1 MYTYVHTPPA
11 GSPGSG
17 KSTLAQQVACRIS
30 QLCRQ
35 RGMSRTAAVA
45 PMDGFHYYK
54 KQLDAMPDP
63 QVGLGLGNG
72 NSCVLSAGQRGW
84 CDLAHRSCFGQVGTQ
99 AASSADRGTAPV
111 ADVEPLHCFLECC
124 AVHCVQCVQITW
136 PKGRATDLHSQQK
149 PVQQRLLAL
158 PMAVHCHFAPCQHCR
173 VQWMVCCCWCLQEA
187 YARRGAHWTFDGAA
201 FVAAIRRLKQ
211 HGAASLPSFDH
222 GVGDPI
228 EDDIQIDAAQHAVV
242 LVEGNYL
249 FLEQDPWVQLRGLF
263 DDAWFVDCPV
273 DLAMQRVFDRQ
284 VAIGLAPDV
293 SLGRIAGNDR
303 PNAVL
308 VNASKGAARLLVPSN
323 VPFAGS
329 AAAAAGAAVDAA
341 AERASG

>member
-1 MYTYVHTPPA
+1 MQTCLLQKSHLTHQPRHFQRQSATSRLSSRAVIGRAAKQQVVQGATYEEIIEQLAQHALDAAQQKPGNSVYLVGIA

-35 RGMSRTAAVA
+35 RGMSQTAAVA

-63 QVGLGLGNG
+63 QE
-72 NSCVLSAGQRGW
+72 A
-84 CDLAHRSCFGQVGTQ
+84 
-99 AASSADRGTAPV
+99 
-111 ADVEPLHCFLECC
+111 
-124 AVHCVQCVQITW
+124 
-136 PKGRATDLHSQQK
+136 
-149 PVQQRLLAL
+149 
-158 PMAVHCHFAPCQHCR
+158 FAC
-173 VQWMVCCCWCLQEA
+173 
-187 YARRGAHWTFDGAA
+187 RGAHWTFDGAA

-228 EDDIQIDAAQHAVV
+228 EDDIHIDAAQHAVV